1 MFFILTDEVLM
12 KTIADTV
19 KQQEARTFRVATLG
33 AGIFAHLIVCWT
45 VLSVGYMDISALQM
59 LGLSSLAITGFF
71 VLAFLIGIEWNLTL
85 EDPEMAVPRMIWAL
99 TIVII
104 TSHFVI
110 DLKSVVLFSGL
121 AMIVMGANRLSRSQQ
136 FLVAG
141 YGLLLYITV
150 VYLTSPEGL
159 DWVTEVVLIIAF
171 GFVLLFGPALY
182 RFEHLAIEGVITE
195 KNEEL
200 VKALAQIRE
209 MAVRDEMTGVYNR
222 RHLMELLAREKAMAD
237 RKNYAFSIAY
247 VDLDYFKNVN
257 DRFGHSAGD
266 EVLRSFSRVA
276 ENVIREIDCIARI
289 GGEEFV
295 LVFAGTRQCDAV
307 RGAERLAIGLKDM
320 SVTLVEPDYRVTTS
334 VGITEYRQGDSVQQ
348 LIDRADMAL
357 YEAKRNGRNKI
368 VVACDEPSAELL
380 PRAMSSA
387 SPLTNENLHGAR

>member
-222 RHLMELLAREKAMAD
+222 RHLMELLAREKARAD

-295 LVFAGTRQCDAV
+295 LVFAGARQCDAV

-368 VVACDEPSAELL
+368 VVACDKPSAELL
-380 PRAMSSA
+380 PRAISSV
-387 SPLTNENLHGAR
+387 SPLTDENRHGAR